1 MASRSACACAGA
13 TGRTRAD
20 VEGYTRPVEPQ
31 AVTVL
36 LRAWQAGDRAALD
49 QLMPIVYAQLHRLAA
64 SRMQGERAGHTLS
77 PTALVSEAFLRLAEA
92 RPNWSDRVH
101 FFAVAARTMRR
112 ILVDHARGRSA
123 AKRGGRERASSF
135 DEALVVCERPE
146 ELIALDDA
154 LTALAA
160 VDERKA
166 RVIELRYFAGMDQK
180 EIAAV
185 VGVHVNTV
193 ARDLRL
199 GEAWIHRHLQEDGST
214 SWRSRPT
221 ARSG

>member
-1 MASRSACACAGA
+1 
-13 TGRTRAD
+13 
-20 VEGYTRPVEPQ
+20 VEPQ
-31 AVTVL
+31 EVTGL

-49 QLMPIVYAQLHRLAA
+49 QLMPIVYAQLRRLAA
-64 SRMQGERAGHTLS
+64 SRMQGERPGHTLS
-77 PTALVSEAFLRLAEA
+77 PTALVSEAFLRLVEA
-92 RPNWSDRVH
+92 KPDWSDRVH

-112 ILVDHARGRSA
+112 ILVDHARGRAA
-123 AKRGGRERASSF
+123 AKRGGPERALTF
-135 DEALVVCERPE
+135 NENFFVRERPE
-146 ELIALDDA
+146 QLLALDDA

-166 RVIELRYFAGMDQK
+166 RVIELRYFAGMDQG

-199 GEAWIHRHLQEDGST
+199 GEAWIHRHLREDE
-214 SWRSRPT
+214 
-221 ARSG
+221 